1 MRFFGVVLTKIL
13 LYTSITPNQISV
25 WGGNL
30 ARATGADGKW
40 IGIPTGTLP
49 INVSFGTGASP
60 AASATLLTTAD
71 DRCAVIWQ
79 PLHTINIKACRIYY
93 GQGGSTN
100 TTHSV
105 CLMRYNMDSD
115 GDLAFGVETGAVQ
128 LDSNS
133 DDYSQLRSMDL
144 VINAANKT
152 VTSSKVLIAMIICH
166 DDINASV
173 TGKCIIEYK

>member
-1 MRFFGVVLTKIL
+1 MSKLIKA
-13 LYTSITPNQISV
+13 TPTQIAV

-30 ARATGADGKW
+30 ARTTGADGRW
-40 IGIPTGTLP
+40 LGIPTGHLP
-49 INVSFGTGASP
+49 ANVSFGTGASP
-60 AASATLLTTAD
+60 ATSLTLLSTAD
-71 DRCAVIWQ
+71 DLCTIIWQ
-79 PLHTINIKACRIYY
+79 PISTINIKACRIYY

-100 TTHSV
+100 TTHSA
-105 CLMRYNMDSD
+105 CLMRYNIDTD

-144 VINAANKT
+144 VINSANKT
-152 VTSSKVLIAMIICH
+152 VTSSQVLIAMIICH

-173 TGKCIIEYK
+173 TGKCIIEYT